1 MLNSTNF
8 GSSGSEYALG
18 DVNMDGS
25 VSVSDALMVLRFT
38 MGLETLSDAQL
49 ELADFNGDGTVSTVD
64 ALDIL
69 RAAI

>member
-1 MLNSTNF
+1 
-8 GSSGSEYALG
+8 
-18 DVNMDGS
+18 MDGS